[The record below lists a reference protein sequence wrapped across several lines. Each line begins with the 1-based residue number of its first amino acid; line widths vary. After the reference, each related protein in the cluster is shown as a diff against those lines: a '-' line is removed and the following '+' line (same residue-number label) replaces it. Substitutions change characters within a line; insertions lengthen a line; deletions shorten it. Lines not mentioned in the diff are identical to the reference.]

1 MTFNEKANQVT
12 GFSIRLCRKRSI
24 KDQNCPVTSII
35 TIVAALTIAKQWK
48 TKLLELVG
56 SVDSI
61 RMFTVP
67 LSLTHPH

>member
-1 MTFNEKANQVT
+1 MTFNEKANQAT
-12 GFSIRLCRKRSI
+12 GFSIRLC
-24 KDQNCPVTSII
+24 PATSII
-35 TIVAALTIAKQWK
+35 TIVTALTIAKQWK